1 LPALSPPADNDT
13 PSGDA
18 PGGDPRGG
26 GLPGSGTVRDRLLV
40 PVAGLCLLVGTA
52 AYLMV
57 FTMLDQIGAS
67 LHASGA
73 LIGWIVVATIITG
86 TVCAAL
92 FPALGAILGQRRLMT
107 AAMACLALG
116 SLVSAAAPNAATLLA
131 GRIIAAPGFAAT
143 AVSIA
148 TVREHRSRRE
158 LPRAISGIAA
168 FEGAAAGVGFA
179 LGGAVEQAAGG
190 DWRSVFLAMA
200 AICAITAAL
209 SAAVLPGG
217 SAEVRRADAAG
228 ALLLAGGLVA
238 ALLPI
243 TEGATWG
250 WTSSRVAG
258 LLAGAAT
265 LLTAWA
271 VTELR
276 LTDPLVRLG
285 VLARPG
291 VAGGIMLFLVTEAT
305 VSVINLTVPSFL
317 EAPATAGYGAAASVL
332 DTGLAMLPFSLTI
345 TVAGF
350 LAGRLAARASP
361 RLIAVAGLTCEA
373 VALGLLTG
381 FDHSAAQV
389 VILVAVFGAGH
400 GATVAAM
407 FVLLTRAVPAAAAG
421 PAAGLASAGS
431 GISGAVLSAV
441 TTVLLTSRLVRAG
454 PVTLPAGAGCA
465 RAWLCGALI
474 AATAAMVVA
483 VMAYLARAV
492 PPTPDTAA
500 LDGPLYSARGPQ
512 RRHGFRRSS
521 PH

>member
-1 LPALSPPADNDT
+1 LPALSPPADNADT
-13 PSGDA
+13 GT
-18 PGGDPRGG
+18 PGG
-26 GLPGSGTVRDRLLV
+26 GTVRDRLLV

-73 LIGWIVVATIITG
+73 LLGWIVVATIITG

-92 FPALGAILGQRRLMT
+92 FPALGAVLGQRRLMT

-116 SLVSAAAPNAATLLA
+116 SLVSAAAPDAVTLLA

-148 TVREHRSRRE
+148 TVREHRSSPD

-190 DWRSVFLAMA
+190 DWRSVFVAMA
-200 AICAITAAL
+200 AICAITAVL
-209 SAAVLPGG
+209 SAAVLPAGT
-217 SAEVRRADAAG
+217 AEVRRADVPG

-258 LLAGAAT
+258 LLAGAVV

-285 VLARPG
+285 ILARPG
-291 VAGGIMLFLVTEAT
+291 VAGGILLFLITEAT

-317 EAPATAGYGAAASVL
+317 EAPATAGYGFGASVL
-332 DTGLAMLPFSLTI
+332 DTGLAMLPFSLAI

-350 LAGRLAARASP
+350 GAARLAGRASP

-407 FVLLTRAVPAAAAG
+407 FVILTRAVPPAAAG
-421 PAAGLASAGS
+421 PASGLASAGS

-441 TTVLLTSRLVRAG
+441 TTALLTSRLVRAG
-454 PVTLPAGAGCA
+454 PVTLPATAGYT
-465 RAWLCGALI
+465 RAWLCGALV
-474 AATAAMVVA
+474 AAAAAMTVA
-483 VMAYLARAV
+483 VMAYLAR
-492 PPTPDTAA
+492 TAPNTVRA
-500 LDGPLYSARGPQ
+500 GYGGS
-512 RRHGFRRSS
+512 
-521 PH
+521 